1 MHNKKK
7 IVLFFYI
14 TLSLMMGVGIFNY
27 IVDPY
32 GLFRTIELQGFNQQ
46 KEGVRS
52 KIRYVKSI
60 EISLRKPK
68 TIIMGSSRVHD
79 GVNPEYIKEKSF
91 LPVYNYGLDMARI
104 KEIKQY
110 LKHAVINSKIEYLIL
125 GLDYFM
131 FNKYQRLNVTYDKTM
146 IGRRINYFDVYF
158 KTLFTMSALKDSIKT
173 IKISAN
179 QNKRKEFLA
188 NGYRPG
194 DQVYYKLKNYEKLHK
209 NTNWIF
215 LTTRPQD
222 TLYYSK
228 MALDQESLND
238 FQEIIKICKKH
249 NIDLK
254 LYISPAHASLD
265 GEGINAVGL
274 QPEFEKWKE
283 YITDITNKSK
293 VTLTDFSGYNL
304 ITTEAVRTPMKNY
317 WDSSHFTESIGD
329 MILDNILYSKKID
342 NFGIDLTPDNIKNH
356 LKVNKKN
363 RIIYLKSEHEYLG
376 SLHEMYEKALNGD
389 RQDVE
394 SLAGMF

>member
-14 TLSLMMGVGIFNY
+14 TLSLMMGAGIFNY

-194 DQVYYKLKNYEKLHK
+194 DQVFYKLKNYEKLHK

-329 MILDNILYSKKID
+329 MILDNI
-342 NFGIDLTPDNIKNH
+342 
-356 LKVNKKN
+356 
-363 RIIYLKSEHEYLG
+363 
-376 SLHEMYEKALNGD
+376 
-389 RQDVE
+389 
-394 SLAGMF
+394 